1 MDLIIII
8 QATYFYNN
16 WHANIVYYLFIK
28 LDGTYKH
35 IKDGL
40 DNNLLNNTYFM
51 VSYYIHLT
59 RGMKIDNVL
68 WTNDYLDFSLQ
79 IQVITLVKPIY
90 IENKLFGN

>member
-1 MDLIIII
+1 
-8 QATYFYNN
+8 
-16 WHANIVYYLFIK
+16 
-28 LDGTYKH
+28 
-35 IKDGL
+35 
-40 DNNLLNNTYFM
+40 M